1 MIAYVDVDVNINLAR
16 MLLYIPGSQ
25 LGFTL
30 IVEKIRKYVSWSN
43 MLHVARYLEKLQIAI
58 KVITKANVGST
69 VLNGQLER

>member
-16 MLLYIPGSQ
+16 MLLCIPGSQ

-43 MLHVARYLEKLQIAI
+43 MLRVARYLEKLQIAT

-69 VLNGQLER
+69 VLNSQLER